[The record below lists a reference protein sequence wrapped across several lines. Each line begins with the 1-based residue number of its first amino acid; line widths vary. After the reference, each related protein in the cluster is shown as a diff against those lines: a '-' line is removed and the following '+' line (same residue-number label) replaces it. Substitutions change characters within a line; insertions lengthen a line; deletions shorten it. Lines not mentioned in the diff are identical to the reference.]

1 LRSKRDGPVQDA
13 EREVL
18 ALQVPSRMTVREQVS
33 RLSPARFDS
42 RPRCQPLQTITVVWA
57 IARERIAQAIVWDAN
72 VPHLGMQTPVQ
83 QPAIQ
88 HGAPADAGADSDI
101 DKIGESAR
109 RAPAMFRQGRGVH
122 VGIER
127 DRHTQGP
134 ADCPG
139 KIAVPPTGFR
149 RRRNV
154 AEGGR
159 FPVRIDGPERCDS
172 DGRDLWA
179 SLKELDSARD
189 SFIGLGGGK
198 LGRLDVGGPGSHGTN
213 KLGSSG
219 FDSSETWHG
228 SSVSANLRRESQPAT
243 IKATIMKS
251 SVFPRVFAISGLA
264 AFASVVALAQQP
276 GTPAPPKPATGT
288 PGTAAP
294 FTPAVTTP
302 APQSNVA
309 PDAVVLTI
317 GERKITRAEFDR
329 LLAAVAPN
337 AATPAE
343 KKKIAERFGE
353 LETFAAEARK
363 RKLDDDPEI
372 KEIISI
378 QVDNV
383 LAGTLNKKVSDETQL
398 TDLDIRAYYN
408 SHKDEFE
415 EAQGSHILIRF
426 KGSRVPLKPN
436 EKDLTEP
443 EALAKAQ
450 EIRAKIVAGGD
461 FAALA
466 KAESDDTG
474 SASQGGD
481 LKTFKHGQMV
491 KPFDEAAFA
500 LPVGQV
506 SEPVRTDFGYHIIKI
521 TSRTSK
527 TFEEAKPEIEKKI
540 KPTLTKLAMDKI
552 KAQTTVTL
560 NEDFFGK

>member
-1 LRSKRDGPVQDA
+1 MARVQCIL
-13 EREVL
+13 EIC
-18 ALQVPSRMTVREQVS
+18 ALNGKYAPG
-33 RLSPARFDS
+33 
-42 RPRCQPLQTITVVWA
+42 
-57 IARERIAQAIVWDAN
+57 IA
-72 VPHLGMQTPVQ
+72 
-83 QPAIQ
+83 
-88 HGAPADAGADSDI
+88 
-101 DKIGESAR
+101 
-109 RAPAMFRQGRGVH
+109 
-122 VGIER
+122 
-127 DRHTQGP
+127 
-134 ADCPG
+134 
-139 KIAVPPTGFR
+139 TGY
-149 RRRNV
+149 
-154 AEGGR
+154 
-159 FPVRIDGPERCDS
+159 
-172 DGRDLWA
+172 
-179 SLKELDSARD
+179 
-189 SFIGLGGGK
+189 
-198 LGRLDVGGPGSHGTN
+198 N
-213 KLGSSG
+213 KS
-219 FDSSETWHG
+219 
-228 SSVSANLRRESQPAT
+228 
-243 IKATIMKS
+243 TIMKF

-264 AFASVVALAQQP
+264 ALASVVVLAQQP

-302 APQSNVA
+302 AAQSNVA
-309 PDAVVLTI
+309 PDAIVLTI
-317 GERKITRAEFDR
+317 GERKITRAQFDR

-343 KKKIAERFGE
+343 KKKIAERYGE

-474 SASQGGD
+474 SASLGGD

-491 KPFDEAAFA
+491 KPFDDAAFS

-540 KPTLTKLAMDKI
+540 KPTLTKVAMDKI

>member
-1 LRSKRDGPVQDA
+1 
-13 EREVL
+13 
-18 ALQVPSRMTVREQVS
+18 
-33 RLSPARFDS
+33 
-42 RPRCQPLQTITVVWA
+42 
-57 IARERIAQAIVWDAN
+57 
-72 VPHLGMQTPVQ
+72 
-83 QPAIQ
+83 
-88 HGAPADAGADSDI
+88 
-101 DKIGESAR
+101 
-109 RAPAMFRQGRGVH
+109 
-122 VGIER
+122 
-127 DRHTQGP
+127 
-134 ADCPG
+134 
-139 KIAVPPTGFR
+139 
-149 RRRNV
+149 
-154 AEGGR
+154 
-159 FPVRIDGPERCDS
+159 
-172 DGRDLWA
+172 
-179 SLKELDSARD
+179 
-189 SFIGLGGGK
+189 
-198 LGRLDVGGPGSHGTN
+198 
-213 KLGSSG
+213 
-219 FDSSETWHG
+219 
-228 SSVSANLRRESQPAT
+228 
-243 IKATIMKS
+243 MKS